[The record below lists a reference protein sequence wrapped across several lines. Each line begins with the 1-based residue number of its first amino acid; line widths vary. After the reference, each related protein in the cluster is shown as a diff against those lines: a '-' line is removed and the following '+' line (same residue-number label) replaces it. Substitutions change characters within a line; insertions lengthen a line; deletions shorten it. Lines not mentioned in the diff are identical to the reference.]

1 MDEVGSI
8 LVEDRRRA
16 AMGAVAQAWKEL
28 QALERLATRAWCQVE
43 DEVDEL
49 VRAQSRE
56 EECED
61 AAAQARVRVRQVHG
75 EADAK
80 VKAARAKGR
89 AAVEKAM
96 EVASARLRVVV
107 VGMHRADEDLE
118 AAWAA
123 TDDARD
129 MVDALD
135 AKAVCADALAEQAQA
150 EVRAARDR
158 KSVV

>member
-1 MDEVGSI
+1 M
-8 LVEDRRRA
+8 
-16 AMGAVAQAWKEL
+16 
-28 QALERLATRAWCQVE
+28 VE

-80 VKAARAKGR
+80 VKAARANGR

-96 EVASARLRVVV
+96 GEASARLRVTTYLNSRIPRFCFFLYQNAY
-107 VGMHRADEDLE
+107 GLCKPLLFFM
-118 AAWAA
+118 
-123 TDDARD
+123 
-129 MVDALD
+129 
-135 AKAVCADALAEQAQA
+135 
-150 EVRAARDR
+150 R
-158 KSVV
+158 KVQ